1 MVQSA
6 NPASAVPSLGVVTH
20 AVGHQPMPFQRCLQQ
35 IAAAGGEHILLLT
48 SPAGPVIRA
57 DQPAAAAQFP
67 NVLASDPDELRRV
80 VADAGLRV
88 SSLLAGRRAAVESE
102 AAADES
108 LAALSPYRDWAL
120 RLGCPALCLSAPP
133 ASGGAKRAELRRLA
147 HLMDAL
153 AAGGQGRL
161 TVSVDVHVSSLVE
174 SVDDC
179 RVLVEDMAEPRAGLL
194 LNIGHLTTA
203 GQEGWRLVEEYPQ
216 RIHVVGWKD
225 HSLAADRP
233 VPVYSVELGTGDTPL
248 ERYVRA
254 FLQTKATPV
263 HLVNVEHPPQGDEVP
278 TLRRSV
284 DYLRQVWRRLAGAAS
299 HATV

>member
-1 MVQSA
+1 MVQSP
-6 NPASAVPSLGVVTH
+6 NPASTVPSLGVVTH

-48 SPAGPVIRA
+48 SPTGPVIRA
-57 DQPAAAAQFP
+57 GQPAATAQFP
-67 NVLASDPDELRRV
+67 NVLESDPDELRRV

-88 SSLLAGRRAAVESE
+88 SSLHAGRRTAVESE
-102 AAADES
+102 AAASES
-108 LAALSPYRDWAL
+108 LAALTPYRDWAL
-120 RLGCPALCLSAPP
+120 RLGCPGLSLSAPR
-133 ASGGAKRAELRRLA
+133 ASGDAKRAELQQLA

-153 AAGGQGRL
+153 AAGGKGQL
-161 TVSVDVHVSSLVE
+161 TVSVDVHFSSLVE

-179 RVLVEDMAEPRAGLL
+179 RVLVEAMAEPHAGLL

-216 RIHVVGWKD
+216 RIHAVGWKD

-233 VPVYSVELGTGDTPL
+233 VPVYSVELGAGDTPL

-254 FLQTKATPV
+254 FLRTKATPV

-278 TLRRSV
+278 TLRRSIS
-284 DYLRQVWRRLAGAAS
+284 YLRQLWQRLAEAAS
-299 HATV
+299 DRAV